1 VGASYVIEPAL
12 RNTPSIAS
20 MLQVNPTLIGGTT
33 TVSKGSASAV
43 KQALTTG
50 TAAAFDTVPIAA
62 PSLASLAN
70 SGIIQGQLT
79 TANVFAS
86 VISYTSQSIATVEK
100 AEADAETLRHQTDQS
115 YRNKVGVTVDT
126 EMSNLI
132 VLQNTYQ
139 ASAQVLQTVRT
150 MFDTLINLGRN

>member
-1 VGASYVIEPAL
+1 MVTANDL
-12 RNTPSIAS
+12 
-20 MLQVNPTLIGGTT
+20 
-33 TVSKGSASAV
+33 KSARSH
-43 KQALTTG
+43 
-50 TAAAFDTVPIAA
+50 
-62 PSLASLAN
+62 S
-70 SGIIQGQLT
+70 